1 MPNRRAD
8 ESQARRAKWRREF
21 KSLGRERVR
30 HLVQVGGISGNQ
42 QRCEAAVDWLRDQDK
57 GRRESRTL
65 DARAGHL
72 RRGSRLNE
80 SLADARLRAA
90 VGYQA

>member
-1 MPNRRAD
+1 MIRAD

-42 QRCEAAVDWLRDQDK
+42 QRCEAAVDWLRDQHK
-57 GRRESRTL
+57 GAESRERWTL
-65 DARAGHL
+65 ALVIFGAVVAL
-72 RRGSRLNE
+72 M
-80 SLADARLRAA
+80 SLLLML
-90 VGYQA
+90 G